1 MFIDYEIC
9 LTFPYIFLG
18 RKSNAPD
25 HPDYVSTI
33 TKVKSVSSQL
43 SPQKAKKKSLNAVDR
58 MSRRLKRTQERN
70 QLLLTQEKCKSE
82 AITIEEQHENNAIDE
97 LKSKNCALEE
107 QIDYL
112 KNQLQSL
119 QKRNETLEYAKRN
132 YKQRIEELEGERK
145 KLVKLSNDCQS
156 EYKLLKSNYDNIN
169 YRSVV
174 KGENKLYFYTG
185 IATVAIFDLVFDFV
199 ENSINQPG
207 TSKLTKKETF
217 IVILMRL

>member
-1 MFIDYEIC
+1 MIQTI
-9 LTFPYIFLG
+9 LITFQQSQ
-18 RKSNAPD
+18 KSNQF
-25 HPDYVSTI
+25 HRSYHRI
-33 TKVKSVSSQL
+33 KQR
-43 SPQKAKKKSLNAVDR
+43 KKSLNAVDR

-70 QLLLTQEKCKSE
+70 QLLLTQEKCKNES
-82 AITIEEQHENNAIDE
+82 IIIEEQDENVIDKF
-97 LKSKNCALEE
+97 KSKNCALEE

-119 QKRNETLEYAKRN
+119 PKRSETLEYEKRN
-132 YKQRIEELEGERK
+132 DKQRIEELEGERK
-145 KLVKLSNDCQS
+145 NLLKLSNDCQS

-185 IATVAIFDLVFDFV
+185 IATVAIFDFV

>member
-9 LTFPYIFLG
+9 LTFPCIFLG
-18 RKSNAPD
+18 RKSNL
-25 HPDYVSTI
+25 DYVPTI
-33 TKVKSVSSQL
+33 AKVKSVSSQL
-43 SPQKAKKKSLNAVDR
+43 SSHKAKKKSLNALDR

-70 QLLLTQEKCKSE
+70 QLLLTQEKCKNES
-82 AITIEEQHENNAIDE
+82 IIIEEQDENVIDKF
-97 LKSKNCALEE
+97 KSKNCALEE

-119 QKRNETLEYAKRN
+119 PKRSETLEYEKRN
-132 YKQRIEELEGERK
+132 DKQRIEELEGERK
-145 KLVKLSNDCQS
+145 NLLKLSNDCQS

>member
-70 QLLLTQEKCKSE
+70 QLLVTHEKCMNESF
-82 AITIEEQHENNAIDE
+82 TVEEQDENAIDA

-112 KNQLQSL
+112 KNQLRSL
-119 QKRNETLEYAKRN
+119 QK
-132 YKQRIEELEGERK
+132 K
-145 KLVKLSNDCQS
+145 K
-156 EYKLLKSNYDNIN
+156 
-169 YRSVV
+169 
-174 KGENKLYFYTG
+174 
-185 IATVAIFDLVFDFV
+185 
-199 ENSINQPG
+199 
-207 TSKLTKKETF
+207 KKKK
-217 IVILMRL
+217 